1 MALNIENLNEVIAL
15 LEECHFNKASYYKL
29 GLHLKLS
36 DNTLKS
42 IEHKH
47 REQVDP
53 CLRECLA
60 SWLRKADGVQVD
72 PTIDTLRD
80 ALKGIDNAAADC
92 IKDKQTVPSKS
103 SDEDRPLTPSLAQ
116 PPLPASHKTLVT
128 YDSTCYPG
136 LTNEKHATKIFK
148 LHDEQLKFL
157 NRPLD
162 IAILLYEEKKII
174 EKKELDL
181 IRKKELSCERRLEM
195 LLGYIGAAIS
205 EDHNLLL
212 MFARICVNTGNQ
224 VLGHNIIKNCNAAFK
239 ELDAGSNEMH
249 EVFGSIKDVKEK
261 ILNDPKALSKMT
273 SILRQQLCIALSSAK
288 DCMEAVDRKTTL
300 FDTSLLEEIAEEIG
314 CNTTKLIES
323 SECMNSKMI
332 CNLPSREISTCITV
346 ETLTIAMACD
356 SPVAEVKFILE
367 QLFGYYF
374 RDVVKWHSI
383 KDDTVIV
390 CYFPPVYATLLINK
404 VIQGFSFCKEKQ
416 IKMIT
421 VGYLL
426 VYDEFLYDKAYQE
439 LKERVDALEKRNLEL
454 EKMNQDLRGI
464 NEELIRK
471 IDDLEKDMHMKNDF
485 KEKAVQLE
493 KELKEEK
500 EHIKK
505 LQTIESNLREE
516 LRTKDRIQKAAILQS
531 EHLTSMLNKTKDL
544 EKNTKKKQSEI
555 AILQDKISSLSCE
568 VIDLKEE
575 NKALKEEKTAIIA
588 QFKLGKETGENIER
602 STNNPVSKETTIKE
616 ETTDQP
622 TPMLQQQE
630 YDPLTENISVS
641 NSEITLTGPSLKT
654 CKEIQIQQAVLSLHD
669 AFVDSTSAILFQ
681 LPESITHLHINRTT
695 LTHDSVHSIIQL
707 LQRLKALRLTDV
719 ALPPT
724 SLSYILNVLLTNE
737 SLEEFTIQFNSQM
750 ILPLSST
757 SAASYAQAI
766 SDVVQ
771 RNSTLQRFSALGL
784 RLDEA
789 GVVKIL
795 LALVKDNSTLRLL
808 TLDQS
813 HQATAYRFAEA
824 HGPIK
829 DRLSFFN

>member
-1 MALNIENLNEVIAL
+1 MPVAVSSTDIENLNEVIAL

-92 IKDKQTVPSKS
+92 IKDKQ
-103 SDEDRPLTPSLAQ
+103 
-116 PPLPASHKTLVT
+116 KTLVT

-195 LLGYIGAAIS
+195 LLGYIGAAI
-205 EDHNLLL
+205 
-212 MFARICVNTGNQ
+212 
-224 VLGHNIIKNCNAAFK
+224 NAAFK

-356 SPVAEVKFILE
+356 SPVAE
-367 QLFGYYF
+367 
-374 RDVVKWHSI
+374 
-383 KDDTVIV
+383 
-390 CYFPPVYATLLINK
+390 
-404 VIQGFSFCKEKQ
+404 GFSFCKEKQ

-500 EHIKK
+500 E
-505 LQTIESNLREE
+505 
-516 LRTKDRIQKAAILQS
+516 
-531 EHLTSMLNKTKDL
+531 DL